1 MNLYKEF
8 QMPKKVEFDQESLS
22 DTYGKL
28 VIEPLERGYGITI
41 GNSLRRVLLSSLE
54 GAAVYAIRINN
65 VLHEFS
71 SIKGLKEDI
80 LDIILNVKKLR
91 FKYYA
96 QDSDKKIA
104 TIKINGPTDVTAES
118 IQTDGTYE
126 VLNKS
131 QYICSLDQNAQIE
144 MILYI
149 RKGRGYVPSE
159 AIKDDDLPVDA
170 ITIDAIFSPVKKV
183 NFRVEKTRVGELTD
197 YDRLILEIWTDGSI
211 TPERAISNAS
221 DILIKHFE
229 YLLFFKKSE
238 IQNREIQENVA
249 IGEEDLNFDVL
260 NEKVL
265 KPIED
270 LELSVRAY
278 NCLKSAGINTIADLV
293 QRSEG
298 ELMKTK
304 NFGRRSLE
312 EIKEVLTN
320 MGLKLGMR
328 INPELLEKFKGKA
341 HREVINET

>member
-1 MNLYKEF
+1 MSLYREF
-8 QMPKKVEFDQESLS
+8 QMPKKIEFDQESLS

-28 VIEPLERGYGITI
+28 IIEPLERGYGITI
-41 GNSLRRVLLSSLE
+41 GNSLRRVLLSSLD

-71 SIKGLKEDI
+71 SIKGVKEDVV
-80 LDIILNVKKLR
+80 DIILNIKKLR

-104 TIKINGPTDVTAES
+104 TIKINGPADVTAES

-131 QYICSLDQNAQIE
+131 QYICSLDQDAQIE
-144 MILYI
+144 MTLYI

-211 TPERAISNAS
+211 TPEKAISKAS
-221 DILIKHFE
+221 EILIKHFE
-229 YLLFFKKSE
+229 YLVFFKKSE
-238 IQNREIQENVA
+238 IQENVA
-249 IGEEDLNFDVL
+249 IQEEDLNFDVL
-260 NEKVL
+260 TEKVL
-265 KPIED
+265 RPIED

-278 NCLKSAGINTIADLV
+278 NCLKSAGVNTIADLI
-293 QRSEG
+293 QRSED

-304 NFGRRSLE
+304 NFGKRSLE
-312 EIKEVLTN
+312 EIKEVLAN
-320 MGLKLGMR
+320 MGLKLGMK
-328 INPELLEKFKGKA
+328 INPEVLEKLKGKA
-341 HREVINET
+341 HRGQ